1 MNTEPHT
8 RLWLTSPHFYPTYG
22 GAQNRY
28 RSYIRGLLERGL
40 DVEIMTGT
48 PQLEERSEADLD
60 AGWYDA
66 EPGAWL
72 PSDTLDGA
80 PLERVRLPDTKG
92 GERTRIYYEALL
104 EVCSRPAAG
113 PVVAQLLTNMRPA
126 ASPWIRKLKQQGV
139 AALYSVS
146 QYPTWP
152 QQPIKRLTR
161 RGGYRRVYNEFDA
174 LVTNSPA
181 LEDFLR
187 EIGVTTRIEYIPN
200 GVRLDRFHP
209 VGNAAEQQARESLRA
224 SFGIPETAT
233 VIAMVGAIMPR
244 KSPDLVLQAWQRLLP
259 EFPDIHLLFVGPRAD
274 THDPKL
280 ASFGEK
286 IAAQIEQIGR
296 PQQVHFSG
304 VVDNVEAHLRA
315 ADLFVLA
322 SQREG
327 TPNSLL
333 EAMAVGLPSVS
344 TPFIGISASTGKAG
358 EQFLLAERSPES
370 LAGMLRRILLEPDLR
385 QALAVAGR
393 DYVATHLDQQVTLDR
408 YAALYRELGAAAVR
422 RHGG

>member
-1 MNTEPHT
+1 MNGEPRT

-28 RSYIRGLLERGL
+28 RSYIRGFLDRGL
-40 DVEIMTGT
+40 DVQIMTGT
-48 PQLEERSEADLD
+48 PQVEERSEADRD
-60 AGWYDA
+60 AGWYEA

-72 PSDTLDGA
+72 TPDMLDGA
-80 PLERVRLPDTKG
+80 PLERVRLPDHKRG
-92 GERTRIYYEALL
+92 GRIRIYYEALL
-104 EVCSRPAAG
+104 EVCQRPAEG
-113 PVVAQLLTNMRPA
+113 PVVVQLLTNMRPA
-126 ASPWIRKLKQQGV
+126 ARPWIRKLKEQGV

-152 QQPIKRLTR
+152 QKPIKRLAR
-161 RGGYRRVYNEFDA
+161 RPGYRRVYNEFDA

-209 VGNAAEQQARESLRA
+209 IGNAGEHQARERLRA
-224 SFGIPETAT
+224 SFGIPDNAT

-244 KSPDLVLQAWQRLLP
+244 KSPDLVLRAWQRLLP
-259 EFPDIHLLFVGPRAD
+259 DFPDTHLLFIGPRAD

-280 ASFGEK
+280 AGFGEK
-286 IAAQIEQIGR
+286 IAALVEQIGR
-296 PQQVHFSG
+296 PDQVHFSG
-304 VVDNVEAHLRA
+304 VVDNVEEHLRA

-333 EAMAVGLPSVS
+333 EAMACGLPSVS
-344 TPFIGISASTGKAG
+344 TPFIGISGSIGKPG
-358 EQFLLAERSPES
+358 EQFLLAERSAES
-370 LAGMLRRILLEPDLR
+370 VASNLERLMREPNLR
-385 QALAVAGR
+385 QALSAAGC
-393 DYVATHLDQQVTLDR
+393 DYVAAHLDQNASLDH
-408 YAALYRELGAAAVR
+408 YVSLYRELGAAAVR
-422 RHGG
+422 HRNR

>member
-1 MNTEPHT
+1 MNTEPRT

-72 PSDTLDGA
+72 PSDMLDGA

-161 RGGYRRVYNEFDA
+161 KGGYRRVYNEFDA

-187 EIGVTTRIEYIPN
+187 EIG
-200 GVRLDRFHP
+200 
-209 VGNAAEQQARESLRA
+209 
-224 SFGIPETAT
+224 
-233 VIAMVGAIMPR
+233 
-244 KSPDLVLQAWQRLLP
+244 
-259 EFPDIHLLFVGPRAD
+259 
-274 THDPKL
+274 
-280 ASFGEK
+280 
-286 IAAQIEQIGR
+286 
-296 PQQVHFSG
+296 
-304 VVDNVEAHLRA
+304 
-315 ADLFVLA
+315 
-322 SQREG
+322 
-327 TPNSLL
+327 
-333 EAMAVGLPSVS
+333 
-344 TPFIGISASTGKAG
+344 
-358 EQFLLAERSPES
+358 
-370 LAGMLRRILLEPDLR
+370 
-385 QALAVAGR
+385 
-393 DYVATHLDQQVTLDR
+393 
-408 YAALYRELGAAAVR
+408 
-422 RHGG
+422 